1 MRLRKETELQR
12 SDFYK
17 NNLQKITTLYEPAM
31 RLEENSSTFSE
42 SMVGEFVLAPFL
54 VLFTMWVLKSAEKD
68 GVKRLYFL
76 ARDGFPAYEMALK
89 FCEHYSIGI
98 ECRYLYCSR
107 YSLRMP
113 MYSENLDE
121 MLEYVCRSGIDV
133 TLDKVLKRSGLT
145 EQQIAKLDCEKLL
158 WKRNEVLSY
167 MQLREVRSFLKN
179 NNNFLEMVKE
189 NSKNGWQVLS
199 DYFRQEGL
207 ATTDCIG
214 LVDSGWIGSTQ
225 KSICDILK
233 RMHISPNIEGYY
245 WGLYDI
251 PDCMDQTR
259 YHGFYFEKKNSLINK
274 IYFSNCLV
282 ETIYSA
288 NHGTTTGYM
297 VLENKIIPCQQQ
309 IFENGHFL
317 ERFGSLIH
325 GYTDKFL
332 EGCSKSA
339 FTKLDIESSIKILSK
354 SMMRFMEQPTVKE
367 AELFGTLQFSD
378 DMLDDNKKELGP
390 VFSKKEL
397 RENHF
402 WSRVLNASG
411 VTNKKIH
418 ESAWFGATVR
428 RSTDKIWWHNCS
440 FSAYR
445 LLSYL
450 KKSF

>member
-1 MRLRKETELQR
+1 
-12 SDFYK
+12 
-17 NNLQKITTLYEPAM
+17 M
-31 RLEENSSTFSE
+31 RLEENSGTFSE
-42 SMVGEFVLAPFL
+42 SLVGEFVLAPFL

-76 ARDGFPAYEMALK
+76 ARDGFPAYEMASK

-107 YSLRMP
+107 YSLRVP
-113 MYSENLDE
+113 MYSENLNE
-121 MLEYVCRSGIDV
+121 MLEYVCRNGIDV
-133 TLDKVLKRSGLT
+133 TFAKVLKRSGLT
-145 EQQIAKLDCEKLL
+145 EQQISQLDWENMC
-158 WKRNEVLSY
+158 WRQDEVLSY
-167 MQLREVRSFLKN
+167 MQLREVHSFLKN

-189 NSKNGWQVLS
+189 NSRNRWQMLS
-199 DYFRQEGL
+199 EYLRQEGL
-207 ATTDCIG
+207 ATTDRIG

-225 KSICDILK
+225 KSLCDILK
-233 RMHISPNIEGYY
+233 RMHVSSNIEGYY

-259 YHGFYFEKKNSLINK
+259 YHGFYFEKKNHLMNK
-274 IYFSNCLV
+274 VYFSNCLV

-297 VLENKIIPCQQQ
+297 ELEQKIIPCLQP

-317 ERFGSLIH
+317 ETFSSLIH
-325 GYTDKFL
+325 EYTDKFMD
-332 EGCSKSA
+332 GCDKSA
-339 FTKLDIESSIKILSK
+339 FTKLDIEASIKILSK
-354 SMMRFMEQPTVKE
+354 SLMRFMEQPTVKE

-390 VFSKKEL
+390 VFSRTEIY
-397 RENHF
+397 ENHF
-402 WSRVLNASG
+402 WSRVLNALG
-411 VTNKKIH
+411 ITNGKIH
-418 ESAWFGATVR
+418 ESAWFGATVT

-440 FSAYR
+440 YSAYR
-445 LLSYL
+445 LLSYM